1 MRVTMRNHLYLA
13 LLTTLTC
20 MAGEATAMTYPQ
32 CNAMASQIN
41 KSLPMDID
49 AVTKMKSV
57 ICLPGK
63 VKPTLMYLYEIDSS
77 NLPSVSAS
85 DLLTL
90 RPNMVESWCSMPT
103 QLDLLRQVNV
113 LYNYR
118 KLSGRFI
125 GEIKIS
131 EDDC

>member
-1 MRVTMRNHLYLA
+1 MKRISVYLSFTA
-13 LLTTLTC
+13 IFFTLTTDVGAVTWQ
-20 MAGEATAMTYPQ
+20 Q

-63 VKPTLMYLYEIDSS
+63 VKPTLMYLYEIDAS
-77 NLPSVSAS
+77 NMPSVSAS

-90 RPNMVESWCSMPT
+90 KPNMVESWCSMPT
-103 QLDLLRQVNV
+103 QLELLRQVNV
-113 LYNYR
+113 LYSYR

-125 GEIKIS
+125 GEIKIRE
-131 EDDC
+131 EDC

>member
-1 MRVTMRNHLYLA
+1 MRNCLYLA
-13 LLTTLTC
+13 FLTSLTC
-20 MAGEATAMTYPQ
+20 MTGEAAAITYPQ

-63 VKPTLMYLYEIDSS
+63 VKPTLMYLYEIDASS
-77 NLPSVSAS
+77 MPSVSAS

-90 RPNMVESWCSMPT
+90 KPNMVESWCSMPT
-103 QLDLLRQVNV
+103 QLELLRQVNV

-131 EDDC
+131 EEDC